1 MTTLG
6 PSLVVNGDITSQE
19 DITVHGTVKGTI
31 TMQQGALL
39 IAPAGKAEATLDG
52 STITVHGTVSGDLS
66 ASQKLEL
73 TDTAHVSG
81 TISAP
86 SLVLREGAMFNG
98 IIDMANRKGSGAKP
112 APAKPVA
119 VEPAQK
125 AS

>member
-6 PSLVVNGDITSQE
+6 PSVTVTGDITSQE

-31 TMQQGALL
+31 SMQQGALV
-39 IAPAGKAEATLDG
+39 IAPAGKAEANLEG
-52 STITVHGTVSGDLS
+52 STITVHGTVAGDL
-66 ASQKLEL
+66 AATTKLEL

-86 SLVLREGAMFNG
+86 SLVLREGAVFNG
-98 IIDMANRKGSGAKP
+98 IIDMATKKGAAKP
-112 APAKPVA
+112 AAPKLAA